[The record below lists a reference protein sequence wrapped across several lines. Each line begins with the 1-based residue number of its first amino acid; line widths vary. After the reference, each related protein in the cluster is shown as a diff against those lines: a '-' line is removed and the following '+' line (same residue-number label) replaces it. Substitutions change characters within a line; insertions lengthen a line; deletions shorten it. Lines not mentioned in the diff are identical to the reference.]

1 MTPSEMTPDTRDIAS
16 DDAAERFIAKWNGV
30 GASELSTSQSF
41 LIGLCH
47 LLGVDTPHPTPE
59 QGYMFERPI
68 TFAYG
73 DGSTGAG
80 RSDRW
85 ISRVESFCFAC
96 GTEPA
101 TMAVQNSTLYGA
113 IHAA

>member
-1 MTPSEMTPDTRDIAS
+1 MTPSEMTPDPRDIAS
-16 DDAAERFIAKWNGV
+16 DDAAERFIVKWNGV

-41 LIGLCH
+41 LIDLCH

-59 QGYMFERPI
+59 QSYMFERPI
-68 TFAYG
+68 TFVHG
-73 DGSTGAG
+73 DGSNSAG
-80 RSDRW
+80 RGDRW
-85 ISRVESFCFAC
+85 ISGVESFPFAC

-101 TMAVQNSTLYGA
+101 DMSVQNSTLYGA